1 MPDCLLGIVPPPLA
15 SLPVK
20 LARVEVSPEEM
31 PRALTPEMA
40 AAMADRLKD
49 AGFTYV
55 TLDLQ
60 GYRQGSL
67 NETLSPIGRRSA
79 KTAHGT

>member
-1 MPDCLLGIVPPPLA
+1 
-15 SLPVK
+15 
-20 LARVEVSPEEM
+20 
-31 PRALTPEMA
+31 MA
-40 AAMADRLKD
+40 AAIAGRLKA

-79 KTAHGT
+79 KAAQGT